1 MLISKDKL
9 KQIRQD
15 NSWSQE
21 ILAKTSG
28 LALRSIQRIE
38 STGKASAESVLAI
51 CSVLDI
57 KPYELLSAKNAIE
70 ANWTW
75 REIMQGLVILGL
87 FFGTL
92 ISLFFMASK
101 PEHYLDGPSLLF
113 TCCFMF
119 FFTALAFGVKGL
131 ASSLAG
137 LKYLFVQDFVGGKKA
152 TWLSKIYESQI
163 KFCYGGA
170 IILFFI
176 SLVAVINLI
185 AKSIPQDNVLYTVTF
200 YVPVVFMPLFYAAIL
215 CEGLLRPLKVK
226 LETNELS
233 S

>member
-1 MLISKDKL
+1 MLISNGRL
-9 KQIRQD
+9 KQIRRE
-15 NSWSQE
+15 NGWSQE
-21 ILAKTSG
+21 VLAKATG

-38 STGKASAESVLAI
+38 SSGKASAESVLAI

-57 KPYELLSAKNAIE
+57 KPYELQSAQNAIE

-75 REIMQGLVILGL
+75 REIMQGFVILGL

-101 PEHYLDGPSLLF
+101 LEHYLDGPALIF
-113 TCCFMF
+113 TYCFMF
-119 FFTALAFGVKGL
+119 FFTTLAFGVKGL

-170 IILFFI
+170 LIMFFI
-176 SLVAVINLI
+176 SLVAVIHLI
-185 AKSIPQDNVLYTVTF
+185 AKSIEQGNILYTVTF
-200 YVPVVFMPLFYAAIL
+200 YTPVVFMPLFYAAIL